1 MTRTQGRGILVI
13 LVEGNN
19 IILRATVRPGVS
31 DECAGAYVIKVAD
44 DVDLALV
51 RLHEFFGCVDESGF
65 DKYFDRSVLSRATIV
80 NLAHSSK
87 SSFTQDFEQLE
98 FIPEPSA
105 YCDLWWQEKAIRLCP
120 LLYRKREFVNC
131 WRTLGWLEVRNMYRR
146 SSVPPSVG
154 RPRQISGECWSTSNL
169 SLPTRRPLI

>member
-13 LVEGNN
+13 LVESND
-19 IILRATVRPGVS
+19 ILLRATVRPGVS
-31 DECAGAYVIKVAD
+31 DECAGAYVVEVAD

-65 DKYFDRSVLSRATIV
+65 DKHFDRSVFSRATIV
-80 NLAHSSK
+80 NLSHSPK

-105 YCDLWWQEKAIRLCP
+105 YFDLWWQEKAMSCAHFSI
-120 LLYRKREFVNC
+120 ENV
-131 WRTLGWLEVRNMYRR
+131 
-146 SSVPPSVG
+146 
-154 RPRQISGECWSTSNL
+154 
-169 SLPTRRPLI
+169 SL